1 MFIMK
6 KKLMIYAFAAMLASC
21 GGSENDPDPT
31 PPPAPGP
38 EPEAKAIRFSSS
50 INPMSKATDN
60 GFESGDFVG
69 IYAFKDGNGFSDNG
83 YAKNV
88 KYTYDGSFFTSTTG
102 ITYPSETEGL
112 SFYAIYP
119 YTASAGSQFTF
130 DVNADQSVGK
140 NYTQSDLMIA
150 STTVTTQE
158 TPNLKFDH
166 RLANIIINL
175 EFDKVPP
182 GSIDLSFAA
191 KRSVSAN
198 LITSSFVA
206 NGSNSVIKA
215 TPNGTNSFKVILPPQ
230 SISEGTKFV
239 EFIINGEVW
248 SWTLNRDL
256 VFKSGM
262 QYSYNLTVES
272 DTKTITFTGSINP
285 WGEDTGI
292 ESIVPPT
299 ILDKMKPYIP
309 VYEGIN
315 PPIVNGA
322 YLIDP
327 MVTVYCEDQGQG
339 GYDPGKIV
347 VSTIIKFANQN
358 NSKLSLDY
366 AEKSVSGSSDG
377 TGNGAFISGSGDNF
391 TAFFDNEGTTQ
402 GISNRTA
409 LVISGTKTSTGIKNL
424 KYAFVMVDKGSDPGN
439 KLMNVGVFRVFKD
452 QDELARN
459 TSWDMTKSFGGKIN
473 LPNCMSKVKH

>member
-1 MFIMK
+1 MK
-6 KKLMIYAFAAMLASC
+6 KNLMIYAFAAMLASC
-21 GGSENDPDPT
+21 GGSENDPA
-31 PPPAPGP
+31 PPPPGPDP
-38 EPEAKAIRFSSS
+38 EPETKTIRFSSS

-60 GFESGDFVG
+60 GFEASDAIG
-69 IYAFKDGNGFSDNG
+69 IFAFKDGSGFSDNG

-88 KYTYDGSFFTSTTG
+88 KHTYDGSYFTSTSG
-102 ITYPSETEGL
+102 ISYPSESEGL

-119 YTASAGSQFTF
+119 YTASAGSQFAF
-130 DVNADQSVGK
+130 DVNADQSAGK
-140 NYTQSDLMIA
+140 NYTQSDLMVA
-150 STTVTTQE
+150 STGITTQDI
-158 TPNLKFDH
+158 PNLKFDH
-166 RLANIIINL
+166 RLVNIIINL

-182 GSIDLSFAA
+182 GNIDLSFAA

-198 LITSSFVA
+198 LTTNSFTA
-206 NGSNSVIKA
+206 NGNVSAIKA
-215 TPNGTNSFKVILPPQ
+215 ASNGTNSFKVILPPQ

-248 SWTLNRDL
+248 TWTLNRDL

-262 QYSYNLTVES
+262 QYSYNLTVEN

-285 WGEDTGI
+285 WGEDNNI
-292 ESIVPPT
+292 ESVIPPT

-309 VYEGIN
+309 VHDGVN
-315 PPIVNGA
+315 PPIINGV

-327 MVTVYCEDQGQG
+327 MATVYCEDQGQG

-347 VSTIIKFANQN
+347 ISTIVKFSNQN
-358 NSKLSLDY
+358 NSRLSLDY

-402 GISNRTA
+402 GIYNRTA
-409 LVISGTKTSTGIKNL
+409 LVISGTKTSTGIRNL
-424 KYAFVMVDKGSDPGN
+424 KYAFVMVDKGSDPNN
-439 KLMNVGVFRVFKD
+439 KLMKVGVFRVFKD
-452 QDELARN
+452 QDDLARN
-459 TSWDMTKSFGGKIN
+459 TSWDGTKSFTGN
-473 LPNCMSKVKH
+473 FDLPDYMSNKSH

>member
-119 YTASAGSQFTF
+119 YTTSAGSQFTF

-158 TPNLKFDH
+158 IPSLKFDH

-182 GSIDLSFAA
+182 GSIDLSFTA

-215 TPNGTNSFKVILPPQ
+215 APNGTNSFKVILPPQ
-230 SISEGTKFV
+230 SISEGTEFV

-262 QYSYNLTVES
+262 QYSYNLTAES

-285 WGEDTGI
+285 WGEDNSI
-292 ESIVPPT
+292 ESVVPPA
-299 ILDKMKPYIP
+299 ILNKIKPYIP
-309 VYEGIN
+309 VYEGTN
-315 PPIVNGA
+315 PPIINGA
-322 YLIDP
+322 FLIDP
-327 MVTVYCEDQGQG
+327 IATVYCEDQGHG
-339 GYDPGKIV
+339 GYNPGDIV
-347 VSTIIKFANQN
+347 ASKIIKLSNQN
-358 NSKLSLDY
+358 NAKLTLDY
-366 AEKSVSGSSDG
+366 AEKLVNGSSDA
-377 TGNGAFISGSGDNF
+377 TGNGAFISGSGNNF
-391 TAFFDNEGTTQ
+391 TAFFNTEGKSD
-402 GISNRTA
+402 GIYNKRA
-409 LVISGTKTSTGIKNL
+409 MVISGTKTSTGIENL
-424 KYAFVMVDKGSDPGN
+424 KYAFIMVEKGNDPTGI
-439 KLMNVGVFRVFKD
+439 LMNEGVFRVFKD
-452 QDELARN
+452 QDGLARN
-459 TSWDMTKSFGGKIN
+459 TSWATSKSFTEN
-473 LPNCMSKVKH
+473 LDIPNDMSNKNH